1 VDDSDRPV
9 IPLRHCAFR
18 EVAERHGEVVCSL
31 HLGLMRGVLA
41 ESRAPLVAERLDPFV
56 DTSLCLAH
64 LSPTSAKRRPN
75 GPR

>member
-1 VDDSDRPV
+1 
-9 IPLRHCAFR
+9 
-18 EVAERHGEVVCSL
+18 VCSL